1 MRALSR
7 LGSAVAA
14 TALASATVLAGAG
27 MAAAEDAANEP
38 VFDSKSSVSVSGKG
52 KNAKVTYTNNSG
64 KDLECFGNVGPGGL
78 LFELLEEGKKTG
90 KYLDPDGMSE
100 ELKERIKKARESG
113 QIANFEGDV
122 ESGKTT
128 EFAFWDPGL
137 TDDSFAPAAV
147 ALCQSTD
154 GYVEIEVSPGFGVP
168 AGLGSLD
175 AALTGVGSSGS
186 VARTTGSLGS

>member
-78 LFELLEEGKKTG
+78 LFDLLEEGKKTG

-113 QIANFEGDV
+113 QIANFEGGV

>member
-7 LGSAVAA
+7 LGSPVAA

-27 MAAAEDAANEP
+27 MAAAEVAANEP

-52 KNAKVTYTNNSG
+52 KNAKVTYTNDSG

-78 LFELLEEGKKTG
+78 LFDLLEEGKKTG

>member
-7 LGSAVAA
+7 LGSPVAA

-27 MAAAEDAANEP
+27 MAAAEVAANEP

-78 LFELLEEGKKTG
+78 LFDLSEEGKKTG

>member
-7 LGSAVAA
+7 LGSPVAA

-27 MAAAEDAANEP
+27 MAAAEVAANEP

-78 LFELLEEGKKTG
+78 LFDLLEEGKKTG

>member
-7 LGSAVAA
+7 LGSPVAA

-27 MAAAEDAANEP
+27 MAAAEVAANEP

-52 KNAKVTYTNNSG
+52 KNAKVTYTNDSG

-78 LFELLEEGKKTG
+78 LFDLSEEGKKTG

>member
-1 MRALSR
+1 MRALSH
-7 LGSAVAA
+7 LDSAVAA

-64 KDLECFGNVGPGGL
+64 KDLECFGIVGPGGL
-78 LFELLEEGKKTG
+78 LFDYLEEVKEAGTFIDVNG
-90 KYLDPDGMSE
+90 VSE
-100 ELKERIKKARESG
+100 ELKKRMQKAVKDG
-113 QIANFEGDV
+113 QIADFEGAV
-122 ESGKTT
+122 ESGKTA
-128 EFAFWDPGL
+128 EFALEDPRL
-137 TDDSFAPAAV
+137 IDDSFAPSAV
-147 ALCQSTD
+147 AVCHTD
-154 GYVEIEVSPGFGVP
+154 GYVEMELSAGAGVP

-175 AALTGVGSSGS
+175 VALVGVGSSGS

>member
-7 LGSAVAA
+7 LGSPVAA

-100 ELKERIKKARESG
+100 ELKERIK
-113 QIANFEGDV
+113 
-122 ESGKTT
+122 
-128 EFAFWDPGL
+128 
-137 TDDSFAPAAV
+137 
-147 ALCQSTD
+147 
-154 GYVEIEVSPGFGVP
+154 
-168 AGLGSLD
+168 
-175 AALTGVGSSGS
+175 
-186 VARTTGSLGS
+186 